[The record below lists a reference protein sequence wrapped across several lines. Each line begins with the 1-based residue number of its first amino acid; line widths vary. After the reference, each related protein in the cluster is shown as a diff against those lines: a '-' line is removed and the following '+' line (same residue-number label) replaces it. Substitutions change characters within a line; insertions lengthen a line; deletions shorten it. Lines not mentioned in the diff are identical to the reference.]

1 MILDSDSTDAELLLS
16 IRPLQSNSNY
26 ELSLADQISRINFQ
40 RANQGG
46 FRTLTEES
54 LREEIA
60 QEEAALKDDVESD
73 SRSSSDE
80 EEEELDRIKELTNAR
95 QELLGQIELYEPV
108 LLAISLLTEFQVSAS
123 VYNVCPRFHFARF
136 V

>member
-1 MILDSDSTDAELLLS
+1 MSLDSDSTDAELLLS

-95 QELLGQIELYEPV
+95 QELLGQIELHEPV
-108 LLAISLLTEFQVSAS
+108 LLAILLLTEFQVSAS